1 LKNFAL
7 TFVIVAIVVRLVADE
22 PIPFINV
29 DVLVS
34 CLLQSS
40 QSRRL
45 HSLHWCFAREMFSND
60 VVMDIS
66 LMILSLM
73 EGESG

>member
-1 LKNFAL
+1 
-7 TFVIVAIVVRLVADE
+7 
-22 PIPFINV
+22 
-29 DVLVS
+29 
-34 CLLQSS
+34 LQGSR
-40 QSRRL
+40 SRRL
-45 HSLHWCFAREMFSND
+45 HSLHRCFAREMFSND